1 MIVVNWENIRILT
14 IMVLVVTWVFV
25 FNLPTED

>member
-14 IMVLVVTWVFV
+14 IMVLAVTWVFV